1 MKPRV
6 GIALLGLLIFLLG
19 GIAGAVSHILYQE
32 HLRTAFFKAVQ
43 QPPDIVGGMARELK
57 LDSEQTESLKTI
69 FDESRKRYMDLSQ
82 QFWPQFETIR
92 VETNQQIMNILRDDQ
107 KVRFED
113 FLKKVPAP
121 PAPREAVQGKKE
133 EKKPA
138 FNPKN

>member
-1 MKPRV
+1 
-6 GIALLGLLIFLLG
+6 
-19 GIAGAVSHILYQE
+19 
-32 HLRTAFFKAVQ
+32 
-43 QPPDIVGGMARELK
+43 MARELK

-133 EKKPA
+133 EKKPG
-138 FNPKN
+138 FNPRN